1 MPGRTW
7 GLIRLYGAMLLLMVG
22 TTATAAD
29 LSLTDAIER
38 ALAHGYGIKAVAGD
52 SAAAA
57 YRFQAARTL
66 RFPTLSLDAR
76 SFYLSYVPKLSLPFA
91 TMELGTKQNY
101 QADFTLSLP
110 LYTGGRLSHSIAAAR
125 ETSRAE
131 TSRLEAER
139 MTVAATTR
147 RGYFNLM
154 LAASSLDIA
163 NASLRRLII
172 IRSTVQDLYDNGLAD
187 SVDILDAQAAV
198 VKAGR
203 LADQAATGRRNAA
216 ASLAMLIGMGAD
228 TSITPT
234 EPLSYGNLPNV
245 ETLIVPADIT
255 RPELRRLDHL
265 TAASDQNAA
274 LAGTDYFP
282 TLAGFGGYSVGKPNK
297 DLFNKTWNDYFRIG
311 LSLTWELNLGGR
323 TGRNASAAHQAAQS
337 ARMSRQ
343 SLQEALTVQ
352 AETSLNNL
360 KQAFSVLASS
370 ATEYDIAVRK
380 FNLARQKQKAGEL
393 TVNDLLEMET
403 DLTVSEQQNRSA
415 VIQYFLAWTDYL
427 YAIGSPDIYGGLR

>member
-1 MPGRTW
+1 
-7 GLIRLYGAMLLLMVG
+7 MLLLVLG
-22 TTATAAD
+22 AVANAAD
-29 LSLTDAIER
+29 LSLTDAIEQ
-38 ALAHGYGIKAVAGD
+38 ALDHGYGIKAAAGD

-57 YRFQAARTL
+57 SRFQAARTL

-76 SFYLSYVPKLSLPFA
+76 SYYLTYVPKLTLPFA
-91 TMELGTKQNY
+91 TMELGSKENY
-101 QADFTLSLP
+101 QADFKLSLP

-139 MTVAATTR
+139 MTVAVTVR
-147 RGYFNLM
+147 RSYFNLM

-187 SVDILDAQAAV
+187 SVDILDAEATV

-203 LADQAATGRRNAA
+203 VANQAATSRKNAT
-216 ASLAMLIGMGAD
+216 ASLAMLIGVEDD

-234 EPLSYGNLPNV
+234 EPLSYGDIPDV
-245 ETLIVPADIT
+245 ETLTIPANIP
-255 RPELRRLDHL
+255 RPELQRFDYLI
-265 TAASDQNAA
+265 AASDQSAA

-297 DLFNKTWNDYFRIG
+297 DMFNKSWNDYFSVG
-311 LSLTWELNLGGR
+311 LSLAWELNLGGK
-323 TGRNASAAHQAAQS
+323 TGRNVSAAHQAAHS

-360 KQAFSVLASS
+360 KQAFSVLGTAG
-370 ATEYDIAVRK
+370 TEYDIAVRK

-393 TVNDLLEMET
+393 TVNRLLEMEME
-403 DLTVSEQQNRSA
+403 LTVSEQQHRSA

-427 YAIGSPDIYGGLR
+427 YAIGSPEIYGGLR

>member
-1 MPGRTW
+1 MLGRKR
-7 GLIRLYGAMLLLMVG
+7 GFVRLCGAMLLLMLG
-22 TTATAAD
+22 AAAAAAD
-29 LSLTDAIER
+29 LSLSDAIDR
-38 ALAHGYGIKAVAGD
+38 ALAHGPGIKAVAGD

-76 SFYLSYVPKLSLPFA
+76 TFYVNYVPEVSLLSR
-91 TMELGTKQNY
+91 TMQLGTKGNY
-101 QADFTLSLP
+101 QADFKLSLP
-110 LYTGGRLSHSIAAAR
+110 LYTGGRLSHSIAVAR

-131 TSRLEAER
+131 TSRLETER
-139 MTVAATTR
+139 MTAAVTAR
-147 RGYFNLM
+147 RAYFNLM

-163 NASLRRLII
+163 EASQRRLTI
-172 IRSTVQDLYDNGLAD
+172 IRSTVQDLYNNGLAD

-198 VKAGR
+198 VRAGR
-203 LADQAATGRRNAA
+203 LVDQAATGRRNAA
-216 ASLAMLIGMGAD
+216 ASLAMLIGSGAD

-234 EPLSYGNLPNV
+234 EPLSYGNLPDV
-245 ETLIVPADIT
+245 ETLTVPADIA
-255 RPELRRLDHL
+255 RPELQRLDHL
-265 TAASDQNAA
+265 TIASDQRAA

-297 DLFNKTWNDYFRIG
+297 DMFNKTWNDNVSVG
-311 LSLTWELNLGGR
+311 LSLTWAVNLGGN
-323 TGRNASAAHQAAQS
+323 TSRNVSAARQAAQS

-360 KQAFSVLASS
+360 KQAFSVLASA
-370 ATEYDIAVRK
+370 ATENDIAVRK

-403 DLTVSEQQNRSA
+403 DLTVSEQQNRTA
-415 VIQYFLAWTDYL
+415 VIQYFLAWTEYL
-427 YAIGSPDIYGGLR
+427 YAIGSPDIYGGLP